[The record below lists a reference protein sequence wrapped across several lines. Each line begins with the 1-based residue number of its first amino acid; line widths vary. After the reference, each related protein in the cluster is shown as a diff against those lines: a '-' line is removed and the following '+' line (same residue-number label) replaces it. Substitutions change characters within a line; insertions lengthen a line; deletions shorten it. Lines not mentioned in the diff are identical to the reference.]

1 MQLMKSVLYGG
12 PKDVQVAKSS
22 AEGCGDGIGQSVCS
36 VNKLKRVKDRRKASF
51 DREGNWLL

>member
-1 MQLMKSVLYGG
+1 MKSVLYGG

-22 AEGCGDGIGQSVCS
+22 AEGCGDESVSQSVCS

-51 DREGNWLL
+51 DRERNGPL